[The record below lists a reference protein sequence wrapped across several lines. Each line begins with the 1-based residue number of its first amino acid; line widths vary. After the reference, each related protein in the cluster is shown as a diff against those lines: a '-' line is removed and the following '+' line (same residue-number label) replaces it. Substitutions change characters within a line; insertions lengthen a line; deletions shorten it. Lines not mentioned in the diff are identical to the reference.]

1 MNTEQQILQIRLNT
15 IKQSFLGM
23 HQIASRLDYNNK
35 VAEFFSN
42 LSDCMNNPKETHALI
57 EKFEQTWLNET
68 KRLES

>member
-1 MNTEQQILQIRLNT
+1 MNAEQQILQIRLNT

-23 HQIASRLDYNNK
+23 HQIASHVDCNNK

-42 LSDCMNNPKETHALI
+42 LSHNMNNPQETHALI
-57 EKFEQTWLNET
+57 EKFEQTWLKEI